1 MVIMVNFSLS
11 NNQKNMIRDIRL
23 LAPQLEKQALEIDS
37 RHSAAFDYSLVTE
50 LAKYNLLNPLVPPEY
65 GGRGFDYFTNA
76 LLMEEIGAICPGL
89 ATVMVFNCHFTSIL
103 DMVGTPEQKAQYLP
117 LFTHKQPNLAAVALS
132 EKAAGSDVGNMDT
145 QALLQDDCY
154 TINGQ
159 KEYVVSGAIAE
170 VMICFATL
178 DPIRGRSKM
187 LALIVPGDAKGLKA
201 GQLRKSM
208 GIRYAHTSELLFDN
222 VTIPVANRIGAEGDG
237 YMIVTQAI
245 DRDKVLTGAIGV
257 GLARAA
263 FAKALAFAKE
273 RKQFGRSIYDNQA
286 IAFEFSKMAA
296 QIESARLVVWK
307 ASWLIDNNED
317 FTVAASI
324 AKIAG
329 SAVAQEVVGKA
340 VDIVGGR
347 AYLEGNPLEKLY
359 RDAKIFSTLE
369 GTNHIQNAIIASLL

>member
-1 MVIMVNFSLS
+1 MVNFALS
-11 NNQKNMIRDIRL
+11 NNQKTMIREIRQ
-23 LAPQLEKQALEIDS
+23 LAPQLERQALEIDA
-37 RHSAAFDYSLVTE
+37 RHSAEFDYSLVTE
-50 LAKYNLLNPLVPPEY
+50 LAKYNLLNPLIPPEY
-65 GGRGFDYFTNA
+65 GGRGFGYFSYA

-89 ATVMVFNCHFTSIL
+89 ASVMVFSCHFTSIL

-117 LFTHKQPNLAAVALS
+117 LFTQKQPKLAAVALT
-132 EKAAGSDVGNMDT
+132 EKTAGSDVGNMDT
-145 QALLQDDCY
+145 QAVLQDGSY
-154 TINGQ
+154 IINGQ

-170 VMICFATL
+170 VLICFATL

-187 LALIVPGDAKGLKA
+187 LALIVPGDANGLKA
-201 GQLRKSM
+201 GQFRNTM

-222 VTIPVANRIGAEGDG
+222 VTVPAANLIGAEGDG

-257 GLARAA
+257 GLARTA
-263 FAKALAFAKE
+263 FDKALAFAKE

-286 IAFEFSKMAA
+286 IAFEFSKIAA
-296 QIESARLVVWK
+296 QIEAARLVVWK
-307 ASWLIDNNED
+307 ACWLIDNNKD

-329 SAVAQEVVGKA
+329 TQVAQEVVGKA
-340 VDIVGGR
+340 IDIVGGQ
-347 AYLEGNPLEKLY
+347 AYLEGHPLEKLY
-359 RDAKIFSTLE
+359 RDAKIFSNLE